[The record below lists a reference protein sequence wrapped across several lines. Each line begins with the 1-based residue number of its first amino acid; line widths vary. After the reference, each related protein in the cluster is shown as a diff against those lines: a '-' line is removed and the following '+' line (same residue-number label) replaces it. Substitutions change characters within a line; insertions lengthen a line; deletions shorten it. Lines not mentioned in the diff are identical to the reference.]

1 MLPHQFLE
9 FLHAPAL
16 LSLSNLEG
24 VVNEE
29 CAMLQAELEVVA
41 PAFPSCPILLYHVP
55 LCPKQHEGIAHGNH
69 QGLGTSD
76 GSVEDVS
83 ITDALGGV
91 AGGPIL
97 VCGLRGAQEESSE
110 LTT

>member
-29 CAMLQAELEVVA
+29 CAVLQAELEVVA
-41 PAFPSCPILLYHVP
+41 PAFSFCSILLHHVP
-55 LCPKQHEGIAHGNH
+55 LCLKQHEGVAHSNY
-69 QGLGTSD
+69 
-76 GSVEDVS
+76 
-83 ITDALGGV
+83 
-91 AGGPIL
+91 
-97 VCGLRGAQEESSE
+97 
-110 LTT
+110 